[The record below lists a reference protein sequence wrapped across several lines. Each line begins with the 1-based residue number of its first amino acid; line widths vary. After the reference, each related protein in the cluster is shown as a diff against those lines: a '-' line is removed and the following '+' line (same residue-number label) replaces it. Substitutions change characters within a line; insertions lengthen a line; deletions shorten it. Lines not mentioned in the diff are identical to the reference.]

1 LAERPLQLAGSLSG
15 GEQRMCAKARGLMA
29 APILLMI
36 DEMSLWLAP
45 VVVEQLMDATI
56 RREGVTIL
64 LVEQD
69 VNLALSIADRG
80 YVMETGHIV
89 RSGSTKK
96 LIDDPEVRRAYL
108 GL

>member
-1 LAERPLQLAGSLSG
+1 
-15 GEQRMCAKARGLMA
+15 MA

-36 DEMSLWLAP
+36 DEMSLGLAP
-45 VVVEQLMDATI
+45 VIVEQLMDVLATI
-56 RREGVTIL
+56 RDDGVTVL

-80 YVMETGHIV
+80 YVMETGRIV
-89 RSGSTKK
+89 RSGSARK

>member
-1 LAERPLQLAGSLSG
+1 
-15 GEQRMCAKARGLMA
+15 MCAMDRGLMA

-36 DEMSLWLAP
+36 DEVSLGLAL
-45 VVVEQLMDATI
+45 VVVEQLMDALATI

-69 VNLALSIADRG
+69 ANLALSIDGRG

-89 RSGSTKK
+89 RSGSARK

>member
-1 LAERPLQLAGSLSG
+1 MRDGSRIDG
-15 GEQRMCAKARGLMA
+15 GSNPADDRRDEFGTGARRRGT
-29 APILLMI
+29 
-36 DEMSLWLAP
+36 
-45 VVVEQLMDATI
+45 VMDALATI

-89 RSGSTKK
+89 RSGSAKK